1 MSRRVLVGIVI
12 ETTEAVTTKRLFD
25 SFYVIPDFQR
35 DFVWKRKQVVQLL
48 VDMYGAFHAGDD
60 DNYFVGSIVVFKTD
74 KGSSLAVVDGQQ
86 RLATLYLLFCALRD
100 RLKEFDPTMNV
111 PTLDQAIAS
120 ADITASGDTVMRHR
134 VELRYKASSNV
145 LHAIG
150 EGQVDTLEL
159 DKIAPGRPLL
169 DAYRFCKDFLF
180 EKFGEEDQ
188 VGLKKFHA
196 FVLSQVEMIRIT
208 SGDFHSALTIF
219 EILNYRG
226 VVLNAMDLLKNLLF
240 RVSEE
245 EQHAE
250 LVSTWDEML
259 GILRRGGETRPLRF
273 LRYYLVATYD
283 FPKMPRASELFQW
296 VLDNDDAIGYSKNP
310 LRFVSSL
317 RQGALDYTNILS
329 GLDPWEDED
338 IHLLG
343 ILYQKTGVSQH
354 LPILL
359 AGAAHLNQVR
369 FHELAMC
376 VESLVFAYTLA
387 GAQWNDIEQVAPGWC
402 LALRE
407 VQSREDFDRFLAQV
421 RRRVAE
427 VAPQARESLR
437 QTNSIGSGLLRYT
450 MAKLTHQVEV
460 SCGKD
465 DDFFKYFKK
474 IVTIEHV
481 LPQKPSPGAAKAFN
495 GNWEPYVYRLGNL
508 MLLYGG
514 PNSIA
519 RNKPFKEKVPL
530 YEASDFELTKSLVA
544 DIRLGKQDKTSK
556 TADRY
561 GFKPFAVWD
570 PHAVEERETILLEIA
585 SDIWG
590 L

>member
-1 MSRRVLVGIVI
+1 M
-12 ETTEAVTTKRLFD
+12 
-25 SFYVIPDFQR
+25 
-35 DFVWKRKQVVQLL
+35 
-48 VDMYGAFHAGDD
+48 
-60 DNYFVGSIVVFKTD
+60 
-74 KGSSLAVVDGQQ
+74 
-86 RLATLYLLFCALRD
+86 
-100 RLKEFDPTMNV
+100 
-111 PTLDQAIAS
+111 
-120 ADITASGDTVMRHR
+120 
-134 VELRYKASSNV
+134 RYKESNKV
-145 LHAIG
+145 LHTIG
-150 EGQVDTLEL
+150 EGKVESLEL
-159 DKIAPGRPLL
+159 DKIAPGRSLL
-169 DAYRFCKDFLF
+169 DAYRFCREFLF
-180 EKFGEEDQ
+180 EKFGEDDES
-188 VGLKKFHA
+188 GLKKFHA

-240 RVSEE
+240 RVSKE

-250 LVSTWDEML
+250 LVAVWDEML
-259 GILRRGGETRPLRF
+259 SILRKGGEPRPLRF

-296 VLDNDDAIGYSKNP
+296 VLDNDEAIGYSKSP
-310 LRFVSSL
+310 LRFVSNL

-354 LPILL
+354 LPMLL
-359 AGAAHLNQVR
+359 AGAASVSRAQ
-369 FHELAMC
+369 FHELARAI
-376 VESLVFAYTLA
+376 ESLVFGYTLA

-402 LALRE
+402 RALRD
-407 VQSREDFDRFLAQV
+407 VQSREDFDRFVAQIYRKV
-421 RRRVAE
+421 SE
-427 VAPQARESLR
+427 VAPKARESLR
-437 QTNSIGSGLLRYT
+437 ETNAIGSGLLRYT
-450 MAKLTHQVEV
+450 MAKLTHHIEV

-474 IVTIEHV
+474 IVTIEHI
-481 LPQKPSPGAAKAFN
+481 LPQKPSASAKQSFS
-495 GNWEPYVYRLGNL
+495 GEWEPFVYRLGNL

-530 YEASDFELTKSLVA
+530 YEKSDFELTKSLVL

-556 TADRY
+556 TAARY
-561 GFKPFAVWD
+561 GFKPFLTWN
-570 PHAVEERETILLEIA
+570 PRAVEERESILLEIA
-585 SDIWG
+585 SDLWG